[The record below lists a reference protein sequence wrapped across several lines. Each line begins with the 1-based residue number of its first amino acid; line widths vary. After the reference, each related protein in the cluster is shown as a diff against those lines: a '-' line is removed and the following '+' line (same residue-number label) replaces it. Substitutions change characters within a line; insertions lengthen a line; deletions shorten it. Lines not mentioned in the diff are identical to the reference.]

1 MRDRCKKSDVPDVVA
16 KTKVAVRAPLAGNG
30 ARLV

>member
-1 MRDRCKKSDVPDVVA
+1 MRDRSKMPDVVA
-16 KTKVAVRAPLAGNG
+16 KTKIAVRAPLAGNG